1 MESSN
6 VDMSCQY
13 AGRPTCCALTEGNMS
28 SDIYPRKYED
38 MKFPHRLKNCE
49 VKREYISS
57 PYEQR
62 HLMKALEIQQIS
74 SEDER
79 RSLLLSFMF
88 QDFPH
93 VNRWLKRI
101 KDHVV
106 LSTSPIPNEDDFEY
120 LSRFK
125 VTRICGHNY
134 INEYSWYEWI
144 EPITIYARHPFS
156 YTKCPPYGFNLTT
169 TETGSY
175 EIYYQGRIQTIDYNP
190 ALINTDYVL
199 LQNALELNESNR
211 YSMSRRDRIPKRY
224 LFDTGSYTFDSSI
237 MWFLCSYLQRGIDFD
252 QIYGWEYTLIE
263 PNFYW
268 KRVPPRL
275 LPFFHF
281 FNIPITTN
289 ITSSAHVLRIIEQ
302 IVKEDDFIA
311 FKLDIDTPEIEIPIV
326 LELLSNH
333 HLSKLID
340 DFFFELHFRCELLM
354 YCGWGNN
361 IPDEYYGLTL
371 NRHHALQLF
380 LQLRQNGIRAHI
392 WP

>member
-1 MESSN
+1 MLKSFQSYFFSTVDSLYLSYRKLPGHVRLVLTIFSFFSLLFISHYYDCSFSTYHSQNPHNDHPYLRFDSFPFLTEDSPLVSQMESSN

-237 MWFLCSYLQRGIDFD
+237 MWFLCSYLQVSRAVFSSTEFNPLLICR
-252 QIYGWEYTLIE
+252 EELTLI
-263 PNFYW
+263 
-268 KRVPPRL
+268 KSMVG
-275 LPFFHF
+275 
-281 FNIPITTN
+281 NI
-289 ITSSAHVLRIIEQ
+289 R
-302 IVKEDDFIA
+302 
-311 FKLDIDTPEIEIPIV
+311 
-326 LELLSNH
+326 
-333 HLSKLID
+333 
-340 DFFFELHFRCELLM
+340 
-354 YCGWGNN
+354 
-361 IPDEYYGLTL
+361 
-371 NRHHALQLF
+371 
-380 LQLRQNGIRAHI
+380 
-392 WP
+392 